1 MVARFGVLQKPI
13 RFKLDCINCVG
24 SLLVPTLPQIVLT
37 ENALKPRNLSQGLTT
52 RLQRTNIEAWTLLWK
67 QRDFVSGL

>member
-24 SLLVPTLPQIVLT
+24 SQLVPTLPQIVLT